1 MAPPKDPKSLI
12 LLDFFLLSFARIQA
26 EYTYMKYYHFIRSM
40 RDKNDNYMVL
50 FHVGNYCYE
59 ICVKDRTYKID
70 GDVEDAINVMESLAV
85 L

>member
-1 MAPPKDPKSLI
+1 
-12 LLDFFLLSFARIQA
+12 
-26 EYTYMKYYHFIRSM
+26 MKHYHFIRSM

-70 GDVEDAINVMESLAV
+70 GDIEDAINVMESLAV